1 MHPIIPRPDVPP
13 PVAMVSLVVL
23 VLAAMLPA
31 VPGRAGTVPFPA
43 PLAQGLERARTP
55 GEKAAAFL
63 DIPYRDDATVDEF
76 GRFTLFEHPETT
88 LEAPGLN
95 CSGFVLSVSRFLLQ
109 KNITLA
115 QAKKDRAGDS
125 GPESPHG
132 RDWDF
137 GFDLVRN
144 IADGPSCRAILPDG
158 SAPDVT
164 SATGHTLR
172 GFPIAD
178 TAAWGRVLPRLRP
191 GFVYLAS
198 ISKPVKKRGYTLLH
212 YHVALILPA
221 PDGTVSFF
229 HATPGSG
236 SHRVVISTPK
246 GLAQLQSQFRD
257 KARHEKRIL
266 LLEAPLPR

>member
-1 MHPIIPRPDVPP
+1 MNAPSNPASPRFRGITLI
-13 PVAMVSLVVL
+13 VA
-23 VLAAMLPA
+23 VLAACLA
-31 VPGRAGTVPFPA
+31 A
-43 PLAQGLERARTP
+43 PVLAQGDPVPLPEALAPALKRAATP
-55 GEKAAAFL
+55 DHTAAAFL
-63 DIPYRDDATVDEF
+63 SIPYRDDATVDES

-88 LEAPGLN
+88 LASPGLN
-95 CSGFVLSVSRFLLQ
+95 CSGFVLSLSRFLLQ

-125 GPESPHG
+125 GPQSPHG

-137 GFDLVRN
+137 GLDLVLN
-144 IADGPSCRAILPDG
+144 IAEGLPVRAVLPDG
-158 SAPDVT
+158 ASPDVT
-164 SATGHTLR
+164 QATGRDLR

-178 TAAWGRVLPRLRP
+178 AAAWARVLPRLRP

-221 PDGTVSFF
+221 PDGTVSVY

-236 SHRVVISTPK
+236 SHRVVISTPQ
-246 GLAQLQSQFRD
+246 GLAQFQSQFRD
-257 KARHEKRIL
+257 KVPGEKRIL